1 MFNSKERQTDLV
13 LARPGFLGKCSGEFG
28 GGEVC
33 RGLFR
38 REGVEVLHRKVFSS

>member
-1 MFNSKERQTDLV
+1 MFNSKERQIDLV

-33 RGLFR
+33 RGCS
-38 REGVEVLHRKVFSS
+38 EGRGWRYCTEK